1 MLFWEYSIR
10 GNYSVYE
17 VIKVRLRTK
26 MLFWIG
32 IPVVV
37 IFIAMGLFVYW
48 EASRMLSASIE
59 QEMRAMAQYR
69 AEEIKRMVDG
79 QKGILE
85 GLTQAWSMQTLTSEA
100 FLPVARNFA
109 QRPDIDALFFWLY
122 RRSIC

>member
-10 GNYSVYE
+10 GNYSAYE

-32 IPVVV
+32 IPIVV

-79 QKGILE
+79 QKEILE
-85 GLTQAWSMQTLTSEA
+85 GLTQA
-100 FLPVARNFA
+100 
-109 QRPDIDALFFWLY
+109 
-122 RRSIC
+122 